1 MSNTRRRETL
11 AARFTVADPFY
22 EWMAPAL
29 PRAELS
35 PRVLWAA
42 SGHAGNLSLK
52 GNASDAIAGVERRG
66 MSEAA

>member
-1 MSNTRRRETL
+1 M
-11 AARFTVADPFY
+11 ADPFY

-42 SGHAGNLSLK
+42 SGHAGNLSLE